1 MVTLAEILRRHW
13 PAYDAR
19 FGNAIPGAQR
29 AAVAAILSCR
39 TPARGGQVYR
49 CDCGQTHYA
58 CHSCGHRACNQ
69 CGQGDAAQWSARQ
82 TTKLLPVPYFLVT
95 FTVPEELRRII
106 RRHQLICY
114 PLLFRE
120 SAGTLQDVAG
130 NPKHLGA
137 ALGFLGVLHTWTRQL
152 EYHPHVH
159 YLVPGGGLTPDG
171 LHWKRVQQPGFFLPQ
186 AVLAARFK
194 NRLRQALERDHQELL
209 RQIPARAWKIPW
221 VVDVQPA
228 GRGQRALHYLAA
240 YVHKTAL
247 SASRLLAC
255 DERTVTFQYRDR
267 KSGQNKVCRLAGAEF
282 LRRFLQHV
290 LPKGFQRVR
299 TYGWMSAAATQR
311 WQRIHAL
318 LHWKTPLPQPIVP
331 PPPILCPC
339 CHKPMRL
346 VGTFPR
352 GPPLR
357 IPS

>member
-19 FGNAIPGAQR
+19 FGNAIPIAHR

-49 CDCGQTHYA
+49 CECGQTHYA

-69 CGQGDAAQWSARQ
+69 CGHGDAADWSARQ

-95 FTVPEELRRII
+95 FTVPEELRRLI
-106 RRHQLICY
+106 RSLQLIFY
-114 PLLFRE
+114 PLLFRQ
-120 SAGTLQDVAG
+120 SAGTLQDVAA

-137 ALGFLGVLHTWTRQL
+137 TLGFLGVLHTWTRQL
-152 EYHPHVH
+152 EYHPHIH
-159 YLVPGGGLTPDG
+159 YLVPGGGLSSDG
-171 LHWKRVQQPGFFLPQ
+171 LRWLRVKKPDFFLPQ
-186 AVLAARFK
+186 AVLAARFR
-194 NRLRQALERDHQELL
+194 NRFKEHLL
-209 RQIPARAWKIPW
+209 TRHPKLFGQIPSRIWKINW

-228 GRGQRALHYLAA
+228 GRGQTALHYLAA

-247 SASRLLAC
+247 NASRLLAC

-267 KSGQNKVCRLAGAEF
+267 KTGQNRVCRLAGEEF

-299 TYGWMSAAATQR
+299 SYGWMSPAATDR
-311 WQRIHAL
+311 WQRIHSL
-318 LHWKTPLPQPIVP
+318 LHWTAPPRVPIVA

-339 CHKPMRL
+339 CQKPMRL

-352 GPPLR
+352 SPPLR
-357 IPS
+357 YS

>member
-19 FGNAIPGAQR
+19 FGTNIPR
-29 AAVAAILSCR
+29 AHRTAVAAILSCR
-39 TPARGGQVYR
+39 TPARGGQVWR
-49 CDCGQTHYA
+49 CDCGQMHYA

-69 CGQGDAAQWSARQ
+69 CGHGDAALWSARQ

-95 FTVPEELRRII
+95 FTVPEELRRPI
-106 RRHQLICY
+106 RGDQSIFY

-120 SAGTLQDVAG
+120 SAGTLQDVAA

-137 ALGFLGVLHTWTRQL
+137 TLGFLGVLHTWTRQL
-152 EYHPHVH
+152 EYHPHIH
-159 YLVPGGGLTPDG
+159 YLVPGGGLTTDG
-171 LHWKRVQQPGFFLPQ
+171 LRWLRVKKPDFFLPQ
-186 AVLAARFK
+186 AVLAARFR
-194 NRLRQALERDHQELL
+194 NRFKEHLRTRHPKLFG
-209 RQIPARAWKIPW
+209 QIPSKVWRINW
-221 VVDVQPA
+221 VVDVQPT
-228 GRGQRALHYLAA
+228 GRGQTALRYLAA

-267 KSGQNKVCRLAGAEF
+267 VTGRNKVCRLAGEEF

-299 TYGWMSAAATQR
+299 SYGWMSPAALQR
-311 WQRIHAL
+311 WQRIHSL
-318 LHWKTPLPQPIVP
+318 LHWTAPPRAPIVT

-352 GPPLR
+352 SPPPR
-357 IPS
+357 CP